1 MDDFGG
7 LCMLPSSFS
16 KALAPTG
23 SLLSCHDNLK
33 LDSPSQLGKEDGR
46 ERTYI
51 VSMPI
56 I

>member
-1 MDDFGG
+1 
-7 LCMLPSSFS
+7 MLPSSFS
-16 KALAPTG
+16 KALAPAG

-33 LDSPSQLGKEDGR
+33 LDSSSQQGKYDMR